1 MCEGTGLDG
10 DLWDDPEEG
19 LLRADMGGESKGGES
34 VSRVLEWRTT
44 DGVIVLGDLASVRM
58 VSLTVL
64 ER

>member
-34 VSRVLEWRTT
+34 VSRVLE
-44 DGVIVLGDLASVRM
+44 
-58 VSLTVL
+58 
-64 ER
+64 